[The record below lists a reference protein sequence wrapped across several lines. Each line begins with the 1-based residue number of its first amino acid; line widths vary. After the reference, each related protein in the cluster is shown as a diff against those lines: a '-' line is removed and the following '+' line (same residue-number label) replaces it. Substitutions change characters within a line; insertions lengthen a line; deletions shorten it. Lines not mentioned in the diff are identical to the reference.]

1 MSTATSRWNFHDS
14 LRPKQQSNHLIS
26 ELFNVSSNPS
36 ANLNQ
41 TSLLDLFL
49 AGLSDLYNCSF
60 TVD

>member
-1 MSTATSRWNFHDS
+1 MSVELSR
-14 LRPKQQSNHLIS
+14 LLEIKQQANHLIS

-41 TSLLDLFL
+41 ASLLDLFL
-49 AGLSDLYNCSF
+49 AGLSDLYFSF